1 MGAAE
6 EDLTES
12 SALEECCC
20 GPMFPRESRGLS
32 KADCTTL
39 HFFDESGVKITSR
52 NHVYGNSYIGEPA
65 IEVQRYVSNANY
77 TLNLHSIQGVDYY
90 NINYMEHF

>member
-20 GPMFPRESRGLS
+20 GPMFLRESRGLS
-32 KADCTTL
+32 NTKRA
-39 HFFDESGVKITSR
+39 ESVD
-52 NHVYGNSYIGEPA
+52 A
-65 IEVQRYVSNANY
+65 LDIE
-77 TLNLHSIQGVDYY
+77 TLNLKQVEEKTKQLVKTTWTPK
-90 NINYMEHF
+90 N

>member
-20 GPMFPRESRGLS
+20 GPMFPRESRGL
-32 KADCTTL
+32 KL
-39 HFFDESGVKITSR
+39 
-52 NHVYGNSYIGEPA
+52 SYAECDFGCKHLEFLPNTNRA
-65 IEVQRYVSNANY
+65 A
-77 TLNLHSIQGVDYY
+77 
-90 NINYMEHF
+90 

>member
-6 EDLTES
+6 EDLTEP

-32 KADCTTL
+32 KPDNVNKQLCKSQPAL
-39 HFFDESGVKITSR
+39 RVKKQIFCWFPT
-52 NHVYGNSYIGEPA
+52 VLE
-65 IEVQRYVSNANY
+65 EE
-77 TLNLHSIQGVDYY
+77 T
-90 NINYMEHF
+90 